1 MWRVNKKGCFEN
13 GKPIS
18 PNRRCNIIDE
28 IQSKGGDKGTGIF
41 TGSFVEVANKFK
53 VSNASV
59 SKLLRRNWE
68 FSTEA
73 WRWKWTEFV
82 RW

>member
-1 MWRVNKKGCFEN
+1 MWRVNKKGRCFEN

-53 VSNASV
+53 
-59 SKLLRRNWE
+59 
-68 FSTEA
+68 
-73 WRWKWTEFV
+73 
-82 RW
+82 